1 MRVSGKYSK
10 EACKRLLQA
19 SGVCARYGRSSR
31 TIDRWVAEGVI
42 PQPRYI
48 RGLRYWI
55 EEELDRCDEARSH
68 EQTVVRGFARQADAF
83 EPIGVTANRIVEKL
97 RP

>member
-1 MRVSGKYSK
+1 VQTPTPGFRG
-10 EACKRLLQA
+10 
-19 SGVCARYGRSSR
+19 SR